1 MLCNCCRQLKAQEV
15 AKKGGQKQM
24 GGADVQSKAPTTTQ
38 SKANDPKVPHAPA
51 VLAVGRAMG
60 SPVQKG
66 TRAMTLG
73 ELTWA

>member
-38 SKANDPKVPHAPA
+38 SKANDPKVPHPPA
-51 VLAVGRAMG
+51 VLAVGILGSFLPAVMSRA
-60 SPVQKG
+60 
-66 TRAMTLG
+66 ALG
-73 ELTWA
+73 CAWS